1 MSDFHNNKPFKPT
14 KIGIIKA
21 LGKKIGSA
29 IKGEPKV
36 YPDIKSVKPTTN
48 IAGSVNKTKKA
59 AAFKNF
65 KTVQGLKKKKDEGKK
80 MMQEAQKE
88 LRRAVETKR
97 ATQIGDSIYHRNV
110 PADPADL
117 RNERS
122 AKAFKGKKGKELE
135 KKAKGGRVGLRFGSK
150 KKSNVQK
157 IKETFGPGSSNPKK
171 SAAKKKKFPDL
182 TGDGKVTFADIL
194 KGRGVKRG

>member
-1 MSDFHNNKPFKPT
+1 MKSF
-14 KIGIIKA
+14 IKN
-21 LGKKIGSA
+21 LMFGKKGVS
-29 IKGEPKV
+29 
-36 YPDIKSVKPTTN
+36 PDIKSVKPTTN
-48 IAGSVNKTKKA
+48 ITGSVDKVKKD

-65 KTVQGLKKKKDEGKK
+65 KTVQNLKDKKEKGKK

-97 ATQIGDSIYHRNV
+97 ATKIGKSIYHRNV
-110 PADPADL
+110 PADKTDL
-117 RNERS
+117 RNEAS
-122 AKAFKGKKGKELE
+122 VKVFKMAKGKDLE
-135 KKAKGGRVGLRFGSK
+135 KKAKGGRVGLKFGSK
-150 KKSNVQK
+150 RKSNVQK

>member
-1 MSDFHNNKPFKPT
+1 MKSF
-14 KIGIIKA
+14 IKN
-21 LGKKIGSA
+21 LMFGKKGVS
-29 IKGEPKV
+29 PT
-36 YPDIKSVKPTTN
+36 IKSVKPTTN
-48 IAGSVNKTKKA
+48 ITGSVDKVKKA

-65 KTVQGLKKKKDEGKK
+65 KTVQGLKKKKAEGKK

-122 AKAFKGKKGKELE
+122 AKMFKMAKGKDLE
-135 KKAKGGRVGLRFGSK
+135 KKAKGGRVGLKFGS

-157 IKETFGPGSSNPKK
+157 IKETFGPKK
-171 SAAKKKKFPDL
+171 KVPNKFKGFSKLPEKVQQKIDAKLAKK
-182 TGDGKVTFADIL
+182 V
-194 KGRGVKRG
+194 

>member
-1 MSDFHNNKPFKPT
+1 MSGFVKAGQTFLKALMSGSKQKT
-14 KIGIIKA
+14 TGTEIIKNV
-21 LGKKIGSA
+21 KIAPNVDTKRA
-29 IKGEPKV
+29 IQDRV
-36 YPDIKSVKPTTN
+36 T
-48 IAGSVNKTKKA
+48 KTVDK
-59 AAFKNF
+59 AFKDANVPPSLRNQQR
-65 KTVQGLKKKKDEGKK
+65 KSQLKKDEGKK
-80 MMQEAQKE
+80 LKSISYRLDKLQEK
-88 LRRAVETKR
+88 V
-97 ATQIGDSIYHRNV
+97 
-110 PADPADL
+110 
-117 RNERS
+117 
-122 AKAFKGKKGKELE
+122 E

>member
-1 MSDFHNNKPFKPT
+1 MKSF
-14 KIGIIKA
+14 IKN
-21 LGKKIGSA
+21 LMFGKKGVS
-29 IKGEPKV
+29 
-36 YPDIKSVKPTTN
+36 PDIKSVKPTTN
-48 IAGSVNKTKKA
+48 IAGSVSKVKKD

-65 KTVQGLKKKKDEGKK
+65 KTVQGLKDKKEKGKK
-80 MMQEAQKE
+80 MMKEAQKE

-97 ATQIGDSIYHRNV
+97 ATKIGKSIYHRNV
-110 PADPADL
+110 PADPVDL
-117 RNERS
+117 RNEAS
-122 AKAFKGKKGKELE
+122 AKVFKIGKGKDLE

>member
-1 MSDFHNNKPFKPT
+1 MKSF
-14 KIGIIKA
+14 IKN
-21 LGKKIGSA
+21 LMFGKKGVS
-29 IKGEPKV
+29 PT
-36 YPDIKSVKPTTN
+36 IKSVKPTTN
-48 IAGSVNKTKKA
+48 ITGSVDKVKKA

-65 KTVQGLKKKKDEGKK
+65 KTVQGLKKKKAEGKK

-122 AKAFKGKKGKELE
+122 AKMFKMAKGKDLE
-135 KKAKGGRVGLRFGSK
+135 KKAKGGRVGLKFGS

-157 IKETFGPGSSNPKK
+157 IKETFGPNKK
-171 SAAKKKKFPDL
+171 VPNKFKGFSKLPEKVQQKIDAKLAKK
-182 TGDGKVTFADIL
+182 V
-194 KGRGVKRG
+194 